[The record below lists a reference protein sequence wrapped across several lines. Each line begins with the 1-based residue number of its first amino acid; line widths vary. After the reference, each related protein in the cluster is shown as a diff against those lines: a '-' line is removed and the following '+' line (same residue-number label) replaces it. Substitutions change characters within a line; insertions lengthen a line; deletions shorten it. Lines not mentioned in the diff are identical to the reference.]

1 VPDHVHSKLG
11 VSGVRSGT
19 TAPVFMETPLPTNR
33 ILMGLTQIL
42 QEPSKVFLTKVRS
55 KVAVHRCSMD
65 EVARVANQVDQF
77 EYS

>member
-1 VPDHVHSKLG
+1 
-11 VSGVRSGT
+11 
-19 TAPVFMETPLPTNR
+19 METPLPTNR